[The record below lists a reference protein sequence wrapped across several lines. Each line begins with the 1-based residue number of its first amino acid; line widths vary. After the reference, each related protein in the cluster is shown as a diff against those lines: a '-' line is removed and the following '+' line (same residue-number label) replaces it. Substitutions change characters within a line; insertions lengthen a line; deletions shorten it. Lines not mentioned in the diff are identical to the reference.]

1 MIERY
6 TLKFTP
12 AVSQKEL
19 EKVLHEEGVA
29 GQLAIQ
35 SQLYKMWTR
44 IEIIG
49 GFEDLKQVSEALKK
63 LSGPRSY
70 GFDSSG
76 FATNITSNPTSSAR

>member
-63 LSGPRSY
+63 LSGPRS
-70 GFDSSG
+70 
-76 FATNITSNPTSSAR
+76 